1 MGITTNTLNYI
12 IPAELQLLLY
22 IFRYQIFTIS
32 QKLRFSTD
40 FPYQTIQNLVAD
52 KNRLSSDEIYWL
64 ESFNYERAFRRH
76 QILHSSN
83 NILVLQFAVGRNLI
97 RSSPD
102 FTEEKIDK
110 LKATVPIGRL
120 SKPEDVGNMVAFL
133 CSELGS
139 FICGQSILIDG
150 GRTMWKRS

>member
-102 FTEEKIDK
+102 FTEEKIDNWPRVLRCCGMTQIK
-110 LKATVPIGRL
+110 KK
-120 SKPEDVGNMVAFL
+120 SSYKKPKSFRTCLYLHNVG
-133 CSELGS
+133 ELH
-139 FICGQSILIDG
+139 
-150 GRTMWKRS
+150 